1 MFTLSGVCGVIS
13 SAKPP
18 SGQTMYGSEG
28 GDAIELSGV
37 ILYARALLFCL
48 CFTGVLIICAVFPEY
63 IITLRARST
72 KKLTFMCT
80 KQVQFQDM

>member
-28 GDAIELSGV
+28 VDAIELSGDTV

-72 KKLTFMCT
+72 KKLAFMCT
-80 KQVQFQDM
+80 KQDM